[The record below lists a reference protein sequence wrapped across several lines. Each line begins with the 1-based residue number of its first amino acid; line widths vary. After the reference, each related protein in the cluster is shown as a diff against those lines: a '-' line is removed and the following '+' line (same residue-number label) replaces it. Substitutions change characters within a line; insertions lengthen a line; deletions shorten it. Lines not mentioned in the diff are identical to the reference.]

1 MSTGKNV
8 LIIDDE
14 KLVTKSLQ
22 KLLSREGYSV
32 VIATSGTEAIE
43 KFKNSNFDLIVSDVR
58 MPGMDGIETI
68 EKLRQLQ
75 KELGRDCI
83 PEILITGFANE
94 ESYNRALKLKVADY
108 IFKPFDSKHFLDA
121 IKRNLHVETE

>member
-1 MSTGKNV
+1 MGKNV

-22 KLLSREGYSV
+22 KLLAREGYNA
-32 VIATSGTEAIE
+32 VIATSGKEAIE
-43 KFKNSNFDLIVSDVR
+43 KFKNSDFDLIVSDVR

-68 EKLRQLQ
+68 EKIRELQ
-75 KELGRDCI
+75 KELNKDPI
-83 PEILITGFANE
+83 PEIIITGFANE
-94 ESYNRALKLKVADY
+94 ESYNQALKLKVADY
-108 IFKPFDSKHFLDA
+108 IFKPFDSKQFLDA

>member
-1 MSTGKNV
+1 MGKNL

-22 KLLSREGYSV
+22 KLLTREGYGV
-32 VIATSGTEAIE
+32 VIATSGKEAIE
-43 KFKNSNFDLIVSDVR
+43 KCRDSEFDLIVSDVR
-58 MPGMDGIETI
+58 MPEMDGIETI
-68 EKLRQLQ
+68 EKIRELQ
-75 KELGRDCI
+75 KDLGKEAV

-108 IFKPFDSKHFLDA
+108 IFKPFDSKQFLDA